1 MTNKCYTK
9 IYRVNNMN
17 SLIIAI
23 TGIILLYLAYVFYG
37 QRISDLLDIS
47 DDNIAPAVI
56 LDDNVNYV
64 ATKKS
69 ILFGHHFSSI
79 AGAGPIIGPVVVAAL
94 FGWVPAFL
102 WIIIGSIFIGG
113 VHDMTSLVAS
123 MRHQGKSIATV
134 AGNVMSKRA
143 QFIFGVFIWF
153 TLILLVAVFI
163 VVAARAFIN
172 KPEIV
177 LPTIMLIPIAI
188 LVGFMKK
195 KIDLDTWVT
204 TIIGLVFLFMFIYLG
219 LDYPISLPAD
229 VAFNYWVVILLV
241 YAFIASILPVNV
253 LLQPRDYLASYVLFI
268 GLGFGLFGIA
278 VVHPTITTPAFISLN
293 SSAGYLWP
301 IMFVTLACG
310 AISGFHSL
318 VSSGTTSKQIE
329 KESHAQPLG
338 YGTMLVESVLAILA
352 LLAVT
357 AGLKWTSSDPAVI
370 PYPELLEQGWILTF
384 GTGYG
389 QLVAPF
395 LGVTLGTIA
404 GMMMIKTFVMTTLDT
419 ASRVGMLIGT
429 ELFGRRGLGLKVMDN
444 RYVSTIVLL
453 VPAGA
458 LALTNS
464 WEKIW
469 PIFGSANQLI
479 AALTLFVVTIWLV
492 GMKKPSKY
500 TLYSAIFMLLT
511 TIAALVTLA
520 LKFIPE
526 GDYLLGGA
534 IIILLILAVLVVVE
548 TISSWRRVQESS

>member
-1 MTNKCYTK
+1 
-9 IYRVNNMN
+9 MN

-23 TGIILLYLAYVFYG
+23 IGIILLYLAYVFYG
-37 QRISDLLDIS
+37 SRISDLLDIS
-47 DDNIAPAVI
+47 DTNKTPAVM
-56 LDDNVNYV
+56 LNDNVDYV
-64 ATKKS
+64 PTKKG
-69 ILFGHHFSSI
+69 IIFGHHFSSI
-79 AGAGPIIGPVVVAAL
+79 AGAGPIIGPVVAASL

-102 WIIIGSIFIGG
+102 WIVIGSIFIGG
-113 VHDMTSLVAS
+113 VHDMTSMVAS
-123 MRHQGKSIATV
+123 MRHEGKSIATV
-134 AGNVMSKRA
+134 AGNVMSRRA
-143 QFIFGVFIWF
+143 QLIFAAFIWL
-153 TLILLVAVFI
+153 TLILIVAVFA
-163 VVAARAFIN
+163 VVAAKALIN

-188 LVGFMKK
+188 VVGHMRYKFNV
-195 KIDLDTWVT
+195 DTRVGT
-204 TIIGLVFLFMFIYLG
+204 VIGLVLLFIFIYLG

-241 YAFIASILPVNV
+241 YAFIASILPVWT

-268 GLGFGLFGIA
+268 GLGFGLLGIA
-278 VVHPTITTPAFISLN
+278 VVQPTITTPAFISFN
-293 SSAGYLWP
+293 SSAGYIWP
-301 IMFVTLACG
+301 IMFVTIACG

-318 VSSGTTSKQIE
+318 VSSGTSSKQIE
-329 KESHAQPLG
+329 KESDAKLVG
-338 YGTMLVESVLAILA
+338 YGAMLVESVLAILA

-357 AGLKWTSSDPAVI
+357 AGLKWASGDPAVI
-370 PYPELLEQGWILTF
+370 PYPELLKQGWILTF

-395 LGVTLGTIA
+395 FGVTLGTVV

-419 ASRVGMLIGT
+419 ASRLGRFIGT
-429 ELFGRRGLGLKVMDN
+429 ELFGSSGLGLTVMDN

-453 VPAGA
+453 VLAGA

-464 WEKIW
+464 WIKIW

-479 AALTLFVVTIWLV
+479 AALSLFVVTIWLV
-492 GMKKPSKY
+492 GMKKPSRY
-500 TLYSAIFMLLT
+500 TLYPGIFMLLT
-511 TIAALVTLA
+511 TIAALVILA

>member
-1 MTNKCYTK
+1 
-9 IYRVNNMN
+9 MN

-23 TGIILLYLAYVFYG
+23 TGIMLLYLAYVFYG
-37 QRISDLLDIS
+37 SRISNLLDIS
-47 DDNIAPAVI
+47 DDNITPAHI
-56 LDDNVNYV
+56 FIGGKDYKP
-64 ATKKS
+64 TIKE

-143 QFIFGVFIWF
+143 QLIFGVFIWF
-153 TLILLVAVFI
+153 TLILIVAVFV
-163 VVAARAFIN
+163 VVAVNAFIN

-188 LVGFMKK
+188 LVGIMKEK
-195 KIDLDTWVT
+195 FGLDTWVR

-253 LLQPRDYLASYVLFI
+253 LLQPRDYLASFVLFI
-268 GLGFGLFGIA
+268 GLGLGLLGIA
-278 VVHPTITTPAFISLN
+278 VVHPTITTPAFISFN
-293 SSAGYLWP
+293 SSAGYMWP

-338 YGTMLVESVLAILA
+338 YGAMLVESVLAILA

-395 LGVTLGTIA
+395 LGVTLGTIV

-419 ASRVGMLIGT
+419 ASRVGMFIGT
-429 ELFGRRGLGLKVMDN
+429 ELFGSKGLGLKVMDY

-464 WEKIW
+464 WVKIW

-492 GMKKPSKY
+492 GMKKPSRY
-500 TLYSAIFMLLT
+500 TLYPGIFMLLT

-526 GDYLLGGA
+526 GDYVLGG
-534 IIILLILAVLVVVE
+534 ISIILLILAVFVVVE